1 MLLPISYYMDD
12 ETIYEFAI
20 ALVIIFGAFNYLYP
34 GAAFFATLVTAVA
47 LIGVVL
53 FLKGLLQYLAGKN
66 KENIWAGAILV
77 IFVVILYGGLPTVI
91 NAFKF
96 IAAFV
101 LGFIDNGLTYLA
113 SIV

>member
-1 MLLPISYYMDD
+1 MDE

-47 LIGVVL
+47 LLGVVL
-53 FLKGLLQYLAGKN
+53 FVKGLLQYMAGNN

-77 IFVVILYGGLPTVI
+77 IFVIILYGGLPTVI
-91 NAFKF
+91 NAFGF
-96 IAAFV
+96 IASFV
-101 LGFIDNGLTYLA
+101 LGFIDKSLTYLA

>member
-1 MLLPISYYMDD
+1 MLLLISCYMDD

-47 LIGVVL
+47 LIGVIL
-53 FLKGLLQYLAGKN
+53 FVKGLLQYLAGKN
-66 KENIWAGAILV
+66 KENVWAGAIL
-77 IFVVILYGGLPTVI
+77 ILFVVILYGGLPTVI
-91 NAFKF
+91 NAFKL

-101 LGFIDNGLTYLA
+101 LVFIDKSLMCLA
-113 SIV
+113 SLV

>member
-1 MLLPISYYMDD
+1 MLLLISCYMDE

-34 GAAFFATLVTAVA
+34 GAAFFTTLVTAVA
-47 LIGVVL
+47 LLGVVL
-53 FLKGLLQYLAGKN
+53 FVKGLLQYLAGNN
-66 KENIWAGAILV
+66 KENIWAGAIL
-77 IFVVILYGGLPTVI
+77 IMFVVILYGGLPTVI

-101 LGFIDNGLTYLA
+101 LVFIDNGLTYLA
-113 SIV
+113 SLV

>member
-1 MLLPISYYMDD
+1 MDD
-12 ETIYEFAI
+12 ETVYEFAI

-34 GAAFFATLVTAVA
+34 GAAFFTTLVTVVA

-53 FLKGLLQYLAGKN
+53 FVKGLLQYLAGKN
-66 KENIWAGAILV
+66 KENIWAGAIL
-77 IFVVILYGGLPTVI
+77 IMLVVILYGGLPTVI

-101 LGFIDNGLTYLA
+101 LVFIDHGLTYLA
-113 SIV
+113 SLV